1 MRKNKI
7 QYTPEELEGKY
18 ICCFPVISGKR
29 PGLDA
34 VRYSSGERSG
44 LPYLYNSIEDAQ
56 NDKFFDPGFD
66 EVIPAV
72 EYYNRINSIKK

>member
-1 MRKNKI
+1 MSKP
-7 QYTPEELEGKY
+7 YTPEELAGKF

-29 PGLDA
+29 PGLDC
-34 VRYSSGERSG
+34 VRYSSGPRSG

-66 EVIPAV
+66 EVISAV